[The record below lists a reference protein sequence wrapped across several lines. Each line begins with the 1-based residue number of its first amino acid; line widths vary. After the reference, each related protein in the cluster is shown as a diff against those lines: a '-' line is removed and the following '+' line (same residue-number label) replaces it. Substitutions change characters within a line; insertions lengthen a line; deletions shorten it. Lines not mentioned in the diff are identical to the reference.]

1 MSNLIRCQNGHMF
14 SSRRYG
20 TVCPYCNI
28 ETATREKK
36 EIGQTDTEIEE
47 ALFMKEENPVCGWV
61 VCVAGPRRGKDYRV
75 MAGKNLSA
83 GRMTWTFRYWE
94 TTRSHGEITV

>member
-1 MSNLIRCQNGHMF
+1 MVSDMSNLIRCQNGHMF

-20 TVCPYCNI
+20 TICPYCNI

-36 EIGQTDTEIEE
+36 DTGQTETEVEE
-47 ALFMKEENPVCGWV
+47 SLFMKEENPVCGWV

-75 MAGKNLSA
+75 MAGKNPDT
-83 GRMTWTFRYWE
+83 GRQQDLAAQPLCDRL
-94 TTRSHGEITV
+94 